1 MEIKGTIT
9 NILPSVSGMSKAGKE
24 FTKQDFVIQTKETY
38 PKKIC
43 ITAMNDKVNIS
54 NYTEGSEVTVSVNI
68 ESREYNGNWYTSV
81 NAWKIEAN
89 N

>member
-9 NILPSVSGMSKAGKE
+9 NILPVRLGT
-24 FTKQDFVIQTKETY
+24 TKSDKDWTRQDFIIETKETY

-43 ITAMNDKVNIS
+43 ITEMNGKCNLS
-54 NYTEGSEVTVSVNI
+54 SYTEGSEVTVSVNI

-81 NAWKIEAN
+81 NAWKIELN